1 MVNDSVPWKDITKG
15 LLTLLAILAICAA
28 ALGLFIRFAAAGLAS
43 LCNAMGSLD
52 VAIVVALITGTISIM
67 TVVVGGIASNN
78 QRKQYYPRQHREAP
92 YQKLVEMVYKMVA
105 KGKNPESYSETEL
118 ISDFNE
124 FSQAL
129 TLWGSPKAIKQWNG
143 WRQANTGGI
152 SDPEKLLFT
161 MERIMMQLRADMGK
175 KGRLKKGDLLKL
187 FINDLD
193 DYLLSRGKMQ

>member
-1 MVNDSVPWKDITKG
+1 M
-15 LLTLLAILAICAA
+15 LTILAICTAV
-28 ALGLFIRFAAAGLAS
+28 LGLFIRFAAAGLAS

-129 TLWGSPKAIKQWNG
+129 TLCGSPKAIKQWNG
-143 WRQANTGGI
+143 WRQANTGGMP
-152 SDPEKLLFT
+152 DPEKLLFT
-161 MERIMMQLRADMGK
+161 MERIMMQLRADMGQ

>member
-78 QRKQYYPRQHREAP
+78 QRKQYYLRQHRETP
-92 YQKLVEMVYKMVA
+92 YQKLVEMVYKMMA
-105 KGKNPESYSETEL
+105 KGKNPESYSETEP

-124 FSQAL
+124 FSQAF
-129 TLWGSPKAIKQWNG
+129 TLWGSPKAIKQWNE
-143 WRQANTGGI
+143 WRQANTGGMP
-152 SDPEKLLFT
+152 DPEKLLFT